1 MEEIMKLSNIP
12 EISSETK
19 FWMIRAKRGFFF
31 DEFLSNEFIAIGWNS
46 IKYSKIK
53 DGMSEEQE
61 EVLKEEIKDEYG
73 EKVPGAALN
82 KCIKFCYELKVG
94 DIAMIVDHHRVAFAM
109 IEEYYEEENPLF
121 TPDFERKVHKDIE
134 SARYGIDKFR
144 CPYIKRRKIQ
154 VLKILNE
161 DAVMNPYL
169 YKALAVNR
177 HSLSDLGDYA
187 ETILSGC
194 FDSFIYDG
202 KLTITFRIMQKSDIS
217 AIVLADFVSSAARII
232 SNNQPEKVT
241 VKTTLHSP
249 GDVLL
254 QIVDYAKENAVALTL
269 CYIAIFGGKAGNYE
283 FNSVI
288 SIIKDF
294 IDRKFNAQKKQLELE
309 KLQAEVDLAKG
320 KAIAQELENIEK
332 KRVIEKNMVDCY
344 MPQLVNTA
352 SEMQVEISNS
362 NVIDLTRILE
372 NCKKK

>member
-12 EISSETK
+12 EISNETR
-19 FWMIRAKRGFFF
+19 FWMIRAKGGFFF

-53 DGMSEEQE
+53 DGISEEQE
-61 EVLKEEIKDEYG
+61 ELLKEEIKAEYE
-73 EKVPGAALN
+73 EKVPGAAIN
-82 KCIKFCYELKVG
+82 KCVKFCCELKSG
-94 DIAMIVDHHRVAFAM
+94 DIAMIVDHHRVAFAV
-109 IEEYYEEENPLF
+109 IGGFYEEANPLF
-121 TPDFERKVHKDIE
+121 TPDFEKKVHKDIE

-144 CPYIKRRKIQ
+144 CPYIKRRKIE
-154 VLKILNE
+154 VLKVLNE
-161 DAVMNPYL
+161 DAVINPYL

-202 KLTITFRIMQKSDIS
+202 KLTITFRVMQKSDIS

-254 QIVDYAKENAVALTL
+254 QIVDFAKENAFALIL
-269 CYIAIFGGKAGNYE
+269 CYIAIFGGRAGNYE
-283 FNSVI
+283 FHSVI
-288 SIIKDF
+288 SIIKGL
-294 IDRKFNAQKKQLELE
+294 IDRKFNEQKRQLELE
-309 KLQAEVDLAKG
+309 KLQAEVKLAEG